1 MGKLLV
7 KHRMTVHE
15 KSNWQDILRPYSG
28 SKQKQP
34 ERWYGLSILNKRKNG
49 IRKTATHFLK
59 DTFGYG
65 VKN

>member
-7 KHRMTVHE
+7 KHRMTVYE

-34 ERWYGLSILNKRKNG
+34 ERWYGLSMLNKRK
-49 IRKTATHFLK
+49 KM
-59 DTFGYG
+59 
-65 VKN
+65 V